1 MQGVFMAEKQSLEEI
16 REQLKQSLVEELCL
30 EDITPEEM
38 KDDEILFGE
47 EGIGL
52 DSLDAVEI
60 VLILQQ
66 NWNIDLT
73 DMDMEKGKEIFAS
86 LDVLAQYIYDNA

>member
-1 MQGVFMAEKQSLEEI
+1 MASKQSLEEI
-16 REQLKQSLVEELCL
+16 RELLKKKLVEELSL
-30 EDITPEEM
+30 EDITPEDI

-47 EGIGL
+47 EGLGL

-66 NWNIDLT
+66 NWGIDLT
-73 DMDMEKGKEIFAS
+73 NMDTEQGREIFTS
-86 LDVLAQYIYDNA
+86 LDVLTQYIYDNA

>member
-1 MQGVFMAEKQSLEEI
+1 MADKQSLEEI
-16 REQLKQSLVEELCL
+16 REQLKQSLVEELSL

-66 NWNIDLT
+66 NWGIDLA

>member
-1 MQGVFMAEKQSLEEI
+1 MAGKQSLEEI
-16 REQLKQSLVEELCL
+16 REQLKKSLVEELSL

-66 NWNIDLT
+66 NWGIDLT

-86 LDVLAQYIYDNA
+86 LDVLA

>member
-1 MQGVFMAEKQSLEEI
+1 MAEKQSLDEI
-16 REQLKQSLVEELCL
+16 REQLKKSLVEELSL
-30 EDITPEEM
+30 EDISPEEM

-47 EGIGL
+47 EGLGL

-66 NWNIDLT
+66 NWGIDLT

-86 LDVLAQYIYDNA
+86 LDVLARYIYDNA

>member
-1 MQGVFMAEKQSLEEI
+1 MEEKQSLEEI
-16 REQLKQSLVEELCL
+16 REQLKKSLVEELCL

-66 NWNIDLT
+66 NWGIDLT
-73 DMDMEKGKEIFAS
+73 DMDMEKGKKIFAS
-86 LDVLAQYIYDNA
+86 LDVLARYIYDNA

>member
-1 MQGVFMAEKQSLEEI
+1 MAEKQSLEEI
-16 REQLKQSLVEELCL
+16 REQLKKSLVEELSL

-66 NWNIDLT
+66 NWGIDLT

-86 LDVLAQYIYDNA
+86 LDVLAQYIYENA

>member
-1 MQGVFMAEKQSLEEI
+1 MAEKQSLEEI
-16 REQLKQSLVEELCL
+16 REQLKQSLVEELSL

-66 NWNIDLT
+66 NWGIDLT

-86 LDVLAQYIYDNA
+86 LDVLAKYIYENA

>member
-1 MQGVFMAEKQSLEEI
+1 MAEKQSLEEI
-16 REQLKQSLVEELCL
+16 REQLKKSLVEELSL
-30 EDITPEEM
+30 EDVTPEEM

-66 NWNIDLT
+66 NWGIDLT

-86 LDVLAQYIYDNA
+86 LDVLAQYIYENA

>member
-1 MQGVFMAEKQSLEEI
+1 MAGKQSLEEI
-16 REQLKQSLVEELCL
+16 REQLKKSLVEELCL

-66 NWNIDLT
+66 NWGIDLT

-86 LDVLAQYIYDNA
+86 LDVLARYIYDNT

>member
-1 MQGVFMAEKQSLEEI
+1 MEEKQSLEEI
-16 REQLKQSLVEELCL
+16 REQLKKSLVEELCL

-66 NWNIDLT
+66 NWGIDLT

-86 LDVLAQYIYDNA
+86 LDVLARYIYDNA